1 MTTIRTLAISFV
13 LATAA
18 LSASAQSQPAAS
30 ASMPMSGNAMP
41 MMDNAMPH
49 DCGKAIA
56 KHDHGADR
64 GTPSMQAKA
73 APCGPIAGAPTPAA
87 AASAAKKQPRHDH
100 AKFHKNS

>member
-1 MTTIRTLAISFV
+1 MTTIHTLAISFV

-41 MMDNAMPH
+41 H

-73 APCGPIAGAPTPAA
+73 APCEPIAGAPTPAA
-87 AASAAKKQPRHDH
+87 AASAVKKQPRHDH